1 MMEVYFDNA
10 ATTKPDPRVVEKMT
24 KFLKEDFGN
33 PSSTHKF
40 GRKARVAVEESREI
54 IAEFLNADPSE
65 IYFTSSGTEADNMAL
80 FGIAKTESKESG
92 RNKIIAT
99 AGDHHAV
106 IESIERLSEEGFQT
120 ELIPLR
126 KDSSVDL
133 ESLSETIDKETSLI
147 SAIHYNN
154 ETGVI
159 NPIEEISNMKN
170 EHAFYFHTDAVQ
182 SFGKTKIDVR
192 KFNLDA
198 LSFSGH
204 KIHGPKGIGGLYVK
218 SGTPMDSLLFGGSQ
232 ERNRRGGTE
241 NVPGI
246 AGLAEAVKIASAE
259 MEENLNHVSKL
270 RQSLIDGIS
279 SEFNEEIKINDGPNF
294 SPYVLSITFRS
305 EYFKN
310 DIEAML
316 MYLDINGI
324 AASNGA
330 ACASGTIKPS
340 HVLLASGLNEKD
352 AAGTIRFS
360 FSKFNRIEEV
370 DYTVDILKKMAEK
383 FRI

>member
-133 ESLSETIDKETSLI
+133 ESLSETIDKGTSLI

-204 KIHGPKGIGGLYVK
+204 KIHGPKGIG
-218 SGTPMDSLLFGGSQ
+218 
-232 ERNRRGGTE
+232 
-241 NVPGI
+241 
-246 AGLAEAVKIASAE
+246 
-259 MEENLNHVSKL
+259 
-270 RQSLIDGIS
+270 
-279 SEFNEEIKINDGPNF
+279 
-294 SPYVLSITFRS
+294 
-305 EYFKN
+305 
-310 DIEAML
+310 
-316 MYLDINGI
+316 
-324 AASNGA
+324 
-330 ACASGTIKPS
+330 
-340 HVLLASGLNEKD
+340 
-352 AAGTIRFS
+352 
-360 FSKFNRIEEV
+360 
-370 DYTVDILKKMAEK
+370 
-383 FRI
+383 